1 MTTSLKDQVLSI
13 NDSITK
19 CNNKLRSIDEDIK
32 VLEQFIGA
40 GYVTLGIGNHSVSF
54 GQLFEDY
61 EDFLQPTLLAL
72 KKKEKKVWE
81 DNLENCIGC
90 LQELFNTNGM
100 GGVKVAPKEASKE
113 ELWYPDLPGWTWH
126 EIPPNTPPA
135 LDTDTEV
142 HTLFNWE
149 RSDKRWYSNSY
160 QVRFWNWCEPE
171 KSSYKIVAYA
181 TKDDK

>member
-32 VLEQFIGA
+32 VLEQFIGT
-40 GYVTLGIGNHSVSF
+40 GYITLGIGNHSISF

-61 EDFLQPTLLAL
+61 EDFLQPDLLDL

-100 GGVKVAPKEASKE
+100 SGVKVIPKDPIKE

-126 EIPPNTPPA
+126 EIEPGSEPVLDENEVIETLTVDERGYKNWWPGAGRVYDWIWDNPA
-135 LDTDTEV
+135 SVLA
-142 HTLFNWE
+142 
-149 RSDKRWYSNSY
+149 K
-160 QVRFWNWCEPE
+160 
-171 KSSYKIVAYA
+171 VAYA
-181 TKDDK
+181 TKND